1 MQSAVVFSLLAT
13 SQAFQLTGSRKAGPA
28 ASLRMAEEP
37 WFPNSVATSGVK
49 FAALK

>member
-13 SQAFQLTGSRKAGPA
+13 SQAFQLGSRKAGPA